1 MKLFETMINHKISRI
16 QPDELLSIASQY
28 GVTLSHEQAVKIT
41 NQIAGRNI
49 NIFDASQRNM
59 ILQEISDITSPSTS
73 KQIESIFDQLM
84 ANF

>member
-1 MKLFETMINHKISRI
+1 MKLFETMINHKINRI
-16 QPDELLSIASQY
+16 QPDEFLSIANQY
-28 GVTLSHEQAVKIT
+28 GVTLSHAQAVKIT

-49 NIFDASQRNM
+49 NIFDAGQRKM
-59 ILQEISDITSPSTS
+59 ILQEISDITSPLIS